1 MGFTRARTDSSGVRR
16 FQATYRDV
24 KGQQRALGTFATKA
38 QADRAWQRA
47 EEDQAEG
54 RRRVDRRGSQRLGGY
69 VVDEWL
75 PNHQMEART
84 RETYTYYIERHILP
98 AFSGMKLVAVMPID
112 VRRWVVDLK
121 TNGVSPAV
129 IRQCHTI
136 LSAIFTT
143 ALNDQLIQMHPC
155 RGVKVPPVPRKV
167 RTIITPEEFEEIHSA
182 LPNDAVRLFVE
193 LDIETGLR
201 WGELIELRS
210 HDFDTRRGT
219 LLISRVAVE
228 ITVRFSP
235 TGERYFV
242 KEYPKDR
249 EHRRLKLGPAIAR
262 ALQAHIA
269 GHRLASDDLLFTV
282 DMLAPRQASP
292 PTVST
297 PTGLTEPNAYGRQYA
312 HGTLSGYSAGCCRCE
327 HCRAAC
333 ARYRSER
340 RAAGLERSERR
351 RRTLDTDGHI
361 PRNWFRNSV
370 WQPAVSAAGITI
382 KVRTHDLR
390 HAHASWLLAG
400 GADLQYVRERMGHSS
415 VITTEKYLH
424 TLDGKDDTVLEAF
437 AIVRRRGDR
446 PGS

>member
-16 FQATYRDV
+16 FQATYRDA
-24 KGQQRALGTFATKA
+24 KGHQRALGTFATKA

-54 RRRVDRRGSQRLGGY
+54 RRRVDRRGSQRFGGY
-69 VVDEWL
+69 VVEEWL

-84 RETYTYYIERHILP
+84 RETYTYYIDRHILP
-98 AFSGMKLVAVMPID
+98 AFGSMKIVAVMPID

-121 TNGVSPAV
+121 TGGVSPAV

-143 ALNDQLIQMHPC
+143 ALNDQLIQLHPC
-155 RGVKVPPVPRKV
+155 RGVRLPPVPRKV
-167 RTIITPEEFEEIHSA
+167 RTIITPEEFEEIHRA
-182 LPNDAVRLFVE
+182 LPNDSVRLFVE

-201 WGELIELRS
+201 WGELIELRP

-228 ITVRFSP
+228 IAVRFSP
-235 TGERYFV
+235 TGGRYFV

-249 EHRRLKLGPAIAR
+249 EHRRLQLGPAIAR
-262 ALQAHIA
+262 ALQAHIDS
-269 GHRLASDDLLFTV
+269 HQLTSEDLLFTV
-282 DMLAPRQASP
+282 DMLKPHRAVTA
-292 PTVST
+292 TVSEA
-297 PTGLTEPNAYGRQYA
+297 TGLTEPNAHGQRYS
-312 HGTLSGYSAGCCRCE
+312 HGTLSGYGAGGCRCQ
-327 HCRAAC
+327 HCRSAC
-333 ARYRSER
+333 ARYRADR

-351 RRTLDTDGHI
+351 PRTLDTDGHI

-382 KVRTHDLR
+382 KVRAHDLR

-400 GADLQYVRERMGHSS
+400 GADLQYVKERMGHSS

-424 TLDGKDDTVLEAF
+424 TLDGKDEGALDAF
-437 AIVRRRGDR
+437 AAVRYRGQHSAR
-446 PGS
+446 